1 MTYTYEDVMKIVAD
15 LKNNLSD
22 IKDTLKTGN
31 ISDDLFGVLS
41 NKAKT
46 VQDKLDILLNKKG
59 VLTQTEIDEAYRV
72 ARETQKNELANASRK
87 AMKKAIIYVGI
98 VALIIGGLLYY
109 KRKKG

>member
-1 MTYTYEDVMKIVAD
+1 MAYTYEDVMKIVSD
-15 LKNNLSD
+15 LKNNLTD

-41 NKAKT
+41 NKAKK
-46 VQDKLDILLNKKG
+46 VQDKLDVLLNQKG
-59 VLTQTEIDEAYRV
+59 ILTQTDIDEAYRV
-72 ARETQKNELANASRK
+72 ARETQKNELANATKK
-87 AMKKAIIYVGI
+87 ATRKAIIYMGI